1 MHRTA
6 LSEFCKRD
14 LARGLQETWQQ
25 GASACRDARVEL
37 QTHAS
42 QNWAPALHACWRWLM
57 TPRTATTTDID
68 PAPGADE
75 LRSAVL
81 AFRQALIGVAVAS
94 GLVNLLML
102 TGPLFMLQ
110 IYDRVLPSRSLPT
123 LIGLALLALMLFAF
137 QGVLDALRGRILL
150 RIGTAL
156 DERLSPRVFDL
167 VMRLP
172 LQARVSGDGAQTVR
186 DLDNVRSFLSSMG
199 LAAFFDLPWMPLYV
213 AVCFLFHPWLGLAV
227 LFGAIIICSL
237 TLLTERLTRSASR
250 DSAALA
256 ATRHR
261 LVEAAR
267 RNAAVLQALGMRR
280 RMAEIWTKTNDAY
293 LQTQQSASDMVA
305 GFGSLSRVLR
315 LIVQAGVL
323 GLGAYLVIQQEV
335 TAGVMLA
342 ATILSARALSP
353 VELAIANWRPFVA
366 ARQSW
371 RRLSETLAAVPVEE
385 LQIALPPP
393 ARNLRVVTVTLVPPG
408 RNSAVLHEVGFQLA
422 AGSALGVIGPSGSGK
437 TSLARALVGVW
448 KPARGAIR
456 LDGATLD
463 QWNSDALG
471 RHIGY
476 LPQEVE
482 LFEGTVAQNI
492 ARFQADA
499 DPKLLMT
506 AAVAAGVH
514 DFILRLPQGYK
525 TEVGENGAMLSGG
538 QRQRI
543 AFARALY
550 GDPFLVVLDEPNS
563 NLDAVGEQ
571 ALTNAIAAI
580 RARGGIAV
588 VIAHRPSAVAA
599 VDQILVLNEGR
610 MQAFGPKQQILQQ
623 PPPPAPA
630 AAPAP
635 APSRKQDA
643 PQDAKPPAQRRGRS
657 R

>member
-1 MHRTA
+1 MGTRAARLASSFGVHRPA
-6 LSEFCKRD
+6 LDAFWE
-14 LARGLQETWQQ
+14 
-25 GASACRDARVEL
+25 ARVQL
-37 QTHAS
+37 RAHAS

-57 TPRTATTTDID
+57 TPRAAAAADMD
-68 PAPGADE
+68 PTPGADE

-81 AFRQALIGVAVAS
+81 AFRHALIGVAVAS

-123 LIGLALLALMLFAF
+123 LVGLALLALMLFAF

-150 RIGTAL
+150 RIGAAL

-172 LQARVSGDGAQTVR
+172 LQARVTADGTQTVR
-186 DLDNVRSFLSSMG
+186 DLDSVRGFLSSMG

-213 AVCFLFHPWLGLAV
+213 AVCFLFHPWLGVAV
-227 LFGAIIICSL
+227 LFGAILICSL
-237 TLLTERLTRSASR
+237 TLLTERLTRSAGR

-280 RMAEIWTKTNDAY
+280 RMAEIWAKTNDAY

-371 RRLSETLAAVPVEE
+371 QRLSETLAAVPVEE
-385 LQIALPPP
+385 RQIALPPP
-393 ARNLRVVTVTLVPPG
+393 ARNLRVVAVTLVPPG
-408 RNSAVLHEVGFQLA
+408 RNSAVLHEVSFQLA

-437 TSLARALVGVW
+437 TSLARALIGVW

-456 LDGATLD
+456 LDGATLG

-499 DPKLLMT
+499 DPNLLMT
-506 AAVAAGVH
+506 AALAAGVH

-610 MQAFGPKQQILQQ
+610 MQAFGPKQQILQ
-623 PPPPAPA
+623 PPPAPPA
-630 AAPAP
+630 ATPETSGKENAPP
-635 APSRKQDA
+635 A
-643 PQDAKPPAQRRGRS
+643 AKAPAQRRGRP